1 MDLDALDGASGP
13 KVGTESSDHVS
24 GSVAP
29 IAEKNAVTIG
39 ELTDRV
45 ARRLAGRA
53 DDLARQG
60 RSLRSLGD
68 PDDLAARMVAAL
80 PSVHPFDVA
89 LGPFYDTAG
98 LIQWLGVTR
107 QALADRVHRGTLL
120 ACRTSDGHLVYP
132 LLQFG
137 RGGQVRCGIVDVV
150 GILGRAGAD
159 GWAIGAWLTTPTPA
173 FDGDSAVDHLVVHR
187 GSRDAVERVVAVAT
201 ADAAGW
207 AT

>member
-1 MDLDALDGASGP
+1 M
-13 KVGTESSDHVS
+13 TDHV
-24 GSVAP
+24 AP
-29 IAEKNAVTIG
+29 LTEKNAVARD
-39 ELTDRV
+39 ELMDRLERHLRERV
-45 ARRLAGRA
+45 

-68 PDDLAARMVAAL
+68 LDELAARMVAAL
-80 PSVHPFDVA
+80 PSVHPWDSV

-98 LIQWLGVTR
+98 LIQWLGVSR
-107 QALADRVHRGTLL
+107 QALADRVRRGTLL

-137 RGGQVRCGIVDVV
+137 RTGQVRPGVVDVV

-159 GWAIGAWLTTPTPA
+159 GWAIGAWLTTPSAA

-187 GSRDAVERVVAVAT
+187 ASREAVDRVVAVAT
-201 ADAAGW
+201 ADASAW
-207 AT
+207 AR